1 MKFKPNVYNHAV
13 KDEIDHAYAQI
24 LHDLPDVLLS
34 YVIRE
39 NCLATKQ
46 GMDLLIEL
54 TLTDQNTLE
63 KYLTHPAHLAISE
76 KYNPYLTERGSFD
89 YED

>member
-1 MKFKPNVYNHAV
+1 MKFKANFYSQEV
-13 KDEIDHAYAQI
+13 KEDIDHAYAQI
-24 LHDLPDVLLS
+24 LHDLPGVLLS

-39 NCLATKQ
+39 NCLTNKR
-46 GMDLLIEL
+46 GIDLLIEL
-54 TLTDQNTLE
+54 TITDPNDLG

-76 KYNPYLTERGSFD
+76 KYNPCLTERGSFD